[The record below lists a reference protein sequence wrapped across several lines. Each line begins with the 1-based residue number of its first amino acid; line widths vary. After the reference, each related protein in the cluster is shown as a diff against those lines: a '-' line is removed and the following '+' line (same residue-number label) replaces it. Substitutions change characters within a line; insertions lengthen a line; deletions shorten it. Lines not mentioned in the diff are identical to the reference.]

1 MRCPSCSATESR
13 VVDTTSD
20 AAPDEIRRRRECLRC
35 GKRFTTVERIRSTL
49 PLVVKAGLHE
59 GAEARREP
67 FDAEKLRHGI
77 AIACAKR
84 PIPSA
89 AIDRMVDNIE
99 TRLEAMAAEEV
110 PSHLIGEMV
119 LDALRELDGVAY
131 IRYAVVFLGL
141 DDLTAVRDEIDRLLA
156 GRTVGAEASR

>member
-1 MRCPSCSATESR
+1 MER
-13 VVDTTSD
+13 V
-20 AAPDEIRRRRECLRC
+20 
-35 GKRFTTVERIRSTL
+35 RSTL

-59 GAEARREP
+59 GADARREP

-84 PIPSA
+84 PISSA
-89 AIDRMVDNIE
+89 AIDRLVDGIE
-99 TRLEAMAAEEV
+99 AQLEALAVEEV
-110 PSHLIGEMV
+110 PSQVIGEMV

-141 DDLTAVRDEIDRLLA
+141 DDLAAVRDEIDRLLT
-156 GRTVGAEASR
+156 GRTVGAGASR